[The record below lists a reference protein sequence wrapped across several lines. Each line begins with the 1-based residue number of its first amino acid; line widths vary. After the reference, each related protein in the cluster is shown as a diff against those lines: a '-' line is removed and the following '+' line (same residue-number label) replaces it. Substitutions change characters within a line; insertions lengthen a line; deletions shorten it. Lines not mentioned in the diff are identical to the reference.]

1 MKSIKKNILI
11 AFSLLVVLILI
22 PVILAPIL
30 YIPHV
35 DSYFNYGGEESDWI
49 TFWGNYLGAVI
60 TGIISFVILWYT
72 IKTNKEENQ
81 AIIKANKAENTRI
94 IDANKAE
101 NSRILDANAAL
112 DETRRKN
119 DYYLC
124 FRSEVSIRLSKMD
137 LAKFIG
143 VSVDFDTPY
152 REAKFRLESFHGQLT
167 EDFNS
172 FLILYD
178 GDCDVLIDEYR
189 KTVDII
195 TERIQNFLRLFK
207 EMNSTD
213 NQMVKLDKQKEIRG
227 EIYNLKDLKQAINDL
242 WSCAKAEI
250 DKLKI

>member
-1 MKSIKKNILI
+1 MVS
-11 AFSLLVVLILI
+11 
-22 PVILAPIL
+22 
-30 YIPHV
+30 
-35 DSYFNYGGEESDWI
+35 
-49 TFWGNYLGAVI
+49 
-60 TGIISFVILWYT
+60 
-72 IKTNKEENQ
+72 
-81 AIIKANKAENTRI
+81 I

-101 NSRILDANAAL
+101 NSKILDANAAL

-119 DYYLC
+119 DYYLR